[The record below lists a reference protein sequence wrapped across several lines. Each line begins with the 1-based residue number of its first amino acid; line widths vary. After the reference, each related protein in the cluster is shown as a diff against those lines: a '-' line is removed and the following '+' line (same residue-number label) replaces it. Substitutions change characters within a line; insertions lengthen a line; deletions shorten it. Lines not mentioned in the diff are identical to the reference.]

1 MNFENSFVVEAAPAT
16 VWKTMMDFERVAPCM
31 PGAEV
36 TEKTSDEAFKV
47 QIRVKVGPMSMTY
60 RGQAEIT
67 DRDDTAMTA
76 SMRVQARESRGQ
88 GTANATVQIELA
100 EEDGGTRAS
109 MGTDLRLSGRAAAMG
124 RGVIADVSQALVS
137 EFAENLAR
145 MLSSGD
151 GAGERAG
158 EEPRA
163 QRGED
168 APPSSPG
175 PPPPPSAPG
184 PPPPSAPGPPPPS
197 PSAPPPSPPP
207 GPPPPP
213 SAGALDAGQLAKS
226 VLAGRLAE
234 PRAQLA
240 AGGALALAGLVVGYR
255 LGRRSRYR

>member
-1 MNFENSFVVEAAPAT
+1 VKFENSFVVEAAPAT

-31 PGAEV
+31 PGAEL

-60 RGQAEIT
+60 RGQTEIT

-88 GTANATVQIELA
+88 GTANATVQIKLA
-100 EEDGGTRAS
+100 AQDGGTRAS
-109 MGTDLRLSGRAAAMG
+109 MNTDLKLSGRAAAMG
-124 RGVIADVSQALVS
+124 RGVIADVSQALIS

-145 MLSSGD
+145 MLSSED
-151 GAGERAG
+151 GSGGSASAK
-158 EEPRA
+158 PPA
-163 QRGED
+163 DKGED
-168 APPSSPG
+168 APAPPHS
-175 PPPPPSAPG
+175 PPPAPPR
-184 PPPPSAPGPPPPS
+184 PPS
-197 PSAPPPSPPP
+197 PSAPPPPSSAPA
-207 GPPPPP
+207 PPPPS

-240 AGGALALAGLVVGYR
+240 GGGLLALAGLVVGYQ

>member
-1 MNFENSFVVEAAPAT
+1 VKFENSFVVEAAPAS
-16 VWKTMMDFERVAPCM
+16 VWETMMDFERVAPCM

-36 TEKTSDEAFKV
+36 TEKTSDESFKV

-88 GTANATVQIELA
+88 GSANATVQIKLA

-109 MGTDLRLSGRAAAMG
+109 LDTDLKLSGRAAAMG

-145 MLSSGD
+145 MVSAPGGSGD
-151 GAGERAG
+151 GA
-158 EEPRA
+158 PSP
-163 QRGED
+163 D
-168 APPSSPG
+168 ASVAAEPPSEPG
-175 PPPPPSAPG
+175 PPPPASEPGPPPPASAPG
-184 PPPPSAPGPPPPS
+184 PPPPASAPGPPPPAAAS
-197 PSAPPPSPPP
+197 
-207 GPPPPP
+207 
-213 SAGALDAGQLAKS
+213 LDAGQLAKS

-240 AGGALALAGLVVGYR
+240 VGGMLALAGLAVGYR
-255 LGRRSRYR
+255 LGRRSRPW